1 MSRKT
6 IPRETEKP
14 KKLTRAQKKEIDAV
28 IRKYKGDGKPRTAQA
43 TIPYEAIY
51 PDGVCRI
58 DRRTFSKCIAFEDIS
73 YQLAQPETR
82 TAIFEHLCDLYNYVD
97 ASIHV
102 QLSFLN
108 RKVDPVQYAK
118 SFEIAPQG
126 DDFDDIRAEYTA
138 ILQKQLASGNN
149 GIVKTKYLTFTID
162 ADSLKTAR
170 ARLTRIGLDLLGY
183 FKTMGCVA
191 HVMDGR
197 ERLEVLH
204 GIFHPDGEPFRFDW
218 DWLAPSGLSTK
229 DFVAPSSLCFGTAKT
244 FGLGGKYGAVSFLQI
259 LAPELSDEML
269 ADFLKTESGI
279 LVNLHVQAIDQTEAI
294 KTIKRKI
301 TDLDAMKIQEQ
312 KKAVR
317 SGYDM
322 DILPSDLA
330 TYGEDAKKLLNKL
343 QTRNERLFMLTFLVL
358 NVADT
363 KQKLGNDVFQ
373 AAGVAQKYNCSLVR
387 LDYQQEQ
394 GLVSSLPLGINQIKI
409 QRSLTTSNVAVFVPF
424 VTQELFQSGAAM
436 YYGIN
441 AKSHNM
447 IMLDRKQARC
457 PNGLKLGTP
466 GSGKSMF
473 CCILAKALTRDKR
486 KAIIINAD
494 MNVPMLPVWL
504 PEQIIQTNTSIGQV
518 LSSVEIDTSLVASHV
533 TVLKNYP
540 FIGMMG
546 YAAGENPL
554 SYPEVK
560 YTMVLQLI
568 HAAAKLVDFV
578 ILDCSSNM
586 TNVFTP
592 AAIESGDLVIRILTP
607 DLKGINYLKAHQ
619 PLLVDERFRFSEHMT
634 FAGLARPFHA
644 LDEMGYIIGGFDG
657 LLPYSKEIDRCATE
671 GGMFKAITYC
681 NPKYT
686 ASLNKVLEIL
696 EQMELAEQSE
706 EDAAYECEEDAD
718 E

>member
-1 MSRKT
+1 M
-6 IPRETEKP
+6 
-14 KKLTRAQKKEIDAV
+14 KLNNRFIFGILSLLLAAV
-28 IRKYKGDGKPRTAQA
+28 IAFVALPTIARQTNGKEEIVRITQPVLKGEQISSENAEVVEVGGYNLP
-43 TIPYEAIY
+43 
-51 PDGVCRI
+51 
-58 DRRTFSKCIAFEDIS
+58 SNIA
-73 YQLAQPETR
+73 
-82 TAIFEHLCDLYNYVD
+82 H
-97 ASIHV
+97 
-102 QLSFLN
+102 QLSDVNGLYATADLAVGDYILTSKISSVPVSSDVALN
-108 RKVDPVQYAK
+108 SIPSGKV
-118 SFEIAPQG
+118 
-126 DDFDDIRAEYTA
+126 A
-138 ILQKQLASGNN
+138 ISLTVKTLASGLSDKLQPGDIIRIYHFLDTAAEVPELRFVKVLSVTDSD
-149 GIVKTKYLTFTID
+149 GINVDNAKEPTEDEEKQQSATITVL
-162 ADSLKTAR
+162 ASPEQAKIIT
-170 ARLTRIGLDLLGY
+170 GLENDG
-183 FKTMGCVA
+183 VA
-191 HVMDGR
+191 HVALISRNNDKLAD
-197 ERLEVLH
+197 ELLAEQDKTLQE
-204 GIFHPDGEPFRFDW
+204 IYFPETLIEEESADAKNSDAESEPQETETAESAQSTNET
-218 DWLAPSGLSTK
+218 APSAESSNQGRRI
-229 DFVAPSSLCFGTAKT
+229 FVM
-244 FGLGGKYGAVSFLQI
+244 GKV
-259 LAPELSDEML
+259 
-269 ADFLKTESGI
+269 
-279 LVNLHVQAIDQTEAI
+279 
-294 KTIKRKI
+294 I
-301 TDLDAMKIQEQ
+301 T
-312 KKAVR
+312 VWG
-317 SGYDM
+317 S
-322 DILPSDLA
+322 
-330 TYGEDAKKLLNKL
+330 
-343 QTRNERLFMLTFLVL
+343 
-358 NVADT
+358 
-363 KQKLGNDVFQ
+363 
-373 AAGVAQKYNCSLVR
+373 
-387 LDYQQEQ
+387 
-394 GLVSSLPLGINQIKI
+394 
-409 QRSLTTSNVAVFVPF
+409 
-424 VTQELFQSGAAM
+424 
-436 YYGIN
+436 
-441 AKSHNM
+441 
-447 IMLDRKQARC
+447 
-457 PNGLKLGTP
+457 P

-578 ILDCSSNM
+578 ILDCSTSM

-592 AAIESGDLVIRILTP
+592 AAIEAGDVVIRILTP

-619 PLLVDERFRFSEHMT
+619 PLLVDERFRFSNHMT

-706 EDAAYECEEDAD
+706 DDAAYECEEDAD